1 LVRARLRDLVVIVIK
16 RYSNRK
22 LYDTAAKRYVS
33 LDIIADFI
41 RDGEDIQVVDHAT
54 GDDLTLVV
62 LAQIIAE
69 QQRKQGGFLPLSL
82 LTGWIQAGGETLTSL
97 RRAMVAQL
105 DILRQVDDEIERRLD
120 RLVASGELSD
130 EEGKRLRQ
138 LLLARGQSALEAIYP
153 PEQMLTA
160 LRDRYGLPSRADL
173 QTLSEQIDE
182 LSKEVDTLRK
192 QTSPES

>member
-1 LVRARLRDLVVIVIK
+1 VWARLRDLVVILIK

-22 LYDTAAKRYVS
+22 LYDTSAKRYVS

-82 LTGWIQAGGETLTSL
+82 LTSWIQAGGETLTSL
-97 RRAMVAQL
+97 RRAMLSQL

-130 EEGKRLRQ
+130 EEGQRLRR

-153 PEQMLTA
+153 PERMLA
-160 LRDRYGLPSRADL
+160 SLRDRYGLPSRADL

-182 LSKEVDTLRK
+182 LSEEVDSLRQ
-192 QTSPES
+192 QTSPKS

>member
-1 LVRARLRDLVVIVIK
+1 VWARLRDLVVILIK

-22 LYDTAAKRYVS
+22 LYDTSAKRYVS

-82 LTGWIQAGGETLTSL
+82 LTSWIQAGGETLTSL
-97 RRAMVAQL
+97 RRAMLSQL

-130 EEGKRLRQ
+130 EEGQRLRR

-153 PEQMLTA
+153 PERMLA
-160 LRDRYGLPSRADL
+160 SLRDRYGLPSRADL

-182 LSKEVDTLRK
+182 LFKEVDSLRQ
-192 QTSPES
+192 QTSPKS

>member
-1 LVRARLRDLVVIVIK
+1 VWARLRDLVVILIK

-22 LYDTAAKRYVS
+22 LYDTSAKRYVS

-82 LTGWIQAGGETLTSL
+82 LTSWIQAGGETLTSL
-97 RRAMVAQL
+97 RRAMLSQL

-130 EEGKRLRQ
+130 EEGQRLRQ

-153 PEQMLTA
+153 PERMLA
-160 LRDRYGLPSRADL
+160 SLRDRYGLPSRADL

-182 LSKEVDTLRK
+182 LSEEVDSLRQ
-192 QTSPES
+192 QTSPKS

>member
-1 LVRARLRDLVVIVIK
+1 VWSRLRDLVVILIK

-22 LYDTAAKRYVS
+22 LYDTSAKRYVS

-82 LTGWIQAGGETLTSL
+82 LTSWIQAGGETLTSL
-97 RRAMVAQL
+97 RRAMLSQL

-130 EEGKRLRQ
+130 EEGQRLRR

-153 PEQMLTA
+153 PERMLA
-160 LRDRYGLPSRADL
+160 SLRDRYGLPSRADL

-182 LSKEVDTLRK
+182 LSEEVDSLRQ
-192 QTSPES
+192 QTSPKS

>member
-1 LVRARLRDLVVIVIK
+1 VWARLRDLVVILIK

-22 LYDTAAKRYVS
+22 LYDTSAKRYVS

-82 LTGWIQAGGETLTSL
+82 LTSWIQAGGETLTSL
-97 RRAMVAQL
+97 RRAMLSQL

-130 EEGKRLRQ
+130 EEGQRLRR

-153 PEQMLTA
+153 PERMLA
-160 LRDRYGLPSRADL
+160 SLRDRYGLPSRTDL

-182 LSKEVDTLRK
+182 LSEEVDSLRQ
-192 QTSPES
+192 QTSPKS